1 MKARRRRSE
10 SGVVLLIV
18 MSGILVLTLVVFA
31 LSSSVR
37 VAGEELAN
45 RKEHLQA
52 YYLARGGIFTTAAL
66 LTEVSTT
73 SEKASFHPGQRSVG
87 WVEGTGRVD
96 VEITD
101 ENGKIDL
108 NWASETVLERLLS
121 ALGSDLQSARS
132 VATAIVEWR
141 NPSSLTRWGSAV
153 ASSNLL
159 QFDPS
164 QPAKID
170 YRSVEELLNVP
181 GVTPELFY
189 GHYVRRDDG
198 RFLRQSGLIDCVT
211 VDSGSTQININY
223 APYPVLLALT
233 PEDPRV
239 ADYIVAG
246 REKQPF
252 HSTADL
258 TSEFPVSLNA
268 ETLSALTTQDS
279 GRYSLLSSGRIHGGT
294 VARIQAVVNVLGV
307 SNGRFQLVSWKDFY
321 AQ

>member
-37 VAGEELAN
+37 VADEELAN
-45 RKEHLQA
+45 RKEHLQS

-66 LTEVSTT
+66 LTEVSAP
-73 SEKASFHPGQRSVG
+73 EKASLRPGQRSVG

-108 NWASETVLERLLS
+108 NWASETILERLLG

-164 QPAKID
+164 QPTKID

-189 GHYVRRDDG
+189 GRYVRRDEG

-211 VDSGSTQININY
+211 VDSKSTQININY

-252 HSTADL
+252 HSPSDL
-258 TSEFPVSLNA
+258 TSEFPASLSA
-268 ETLSALTTQDS
+268 ETLSALTTQNS

>member
-1 MKARRRRSE
+1 MKARRPRSE

-37 VAGEELAN
+37 VADEELAN
-45 RKEHLQA
+45 RKEHLQS
-52 YYLARGGIFTTAAL
+52 YYLARGGILTTAAL
-66 LTEVSTT
+66 LTEVSAP
-73 SEKASFHPGQRSVG
+73 EKASLHPGQRSVG

-108 NWASETVLERLLS
+108 NWASETILERLLS

-164 QPAKID
+164 QPTKID

-189 GHYVRRDDG
+189 GRYVRRDEG

-211 VDSGSTQININY
+211 VDSKSTQININY

-233 PEDPRV
+233 SEDPRV

-252 HSTADL
+252 HSPGDL
-258 TSEFPVSLNA
+258 TSEFPASLSA
-268 ETLSALTTQDS
+268 EALSALTTQNS

>member
-37 VAGEELAN
+37 VAVEELAN
-45 RKEHLQA
+45 RKEHLQS

-66 LTEVSTT
+66 LTEVSAP
-73 SEKASFHPGQRSVG
+73 EKASLHPGQRSVG
-87 WVEGTGRVD
+87 WVEGMGRVD

-108 NWASETVLERLLS
+108 NFASETVLERLLS
-121 ALGSDLQSARS
+121 TLGSDLQSARS

-141 NPSSLTRWGSAV
+141 NPSSLTRWSSAV
-153 ASSNLL
+153 ASGNLL
-159 QFDPS
+159 QFDPT
-164 QPAKID
+164 QPTKID

-189 GHYVRRDDG
+189 GRYVRRDDG
-198 RFLRQSGLIDCVT
+198 RFLRQSGLSDCVT
-211 VDSGSTQININY
+211 VDSKSAQININY

-239 ADYIVAG
+239 ADYVVAG

-252 HSTADL
+252 HSPGDL
-258 TSEFPVSLNA
+258 TSEFPASLSA
-268 ETLSALTTQDS
+268 ETLSALTTQTS

-294 VARIQAVVNVLGV
+294 VARIEAVVNVQGV
-307 SNGRFQLVSWKDFY
+307 SQGRFQLVRWKDFY